1 VEGSATNTIVTN
13 QINHARL
20 RMTQN
25 T

>member
-20 RMTQN
+20 RMPQN